1 MERVDGNSSYVQQLS
16 WYVFQR
22 TSRKVSD
29 GILNDALRELI
40 DQCNDIFE
48 TKTDDLT
55 AYQMNF
61 LRAIADGHHVGLS
74 SAQIIHEYQL
84 GSSANVSIIKKSLS
98 DKDLILIENKEIY
111 LSDPVMGLWLQLEP

>member
-1 MERVDGNSSYVQQLS
+1 
-16 WYVFQR
+16 
-22 TSRKVSD
+22 
-29 GILNDALRELI
+29 
-40 DQCNDIFE
+40 
-48 TKTDDLT
+48 
-55 AYQMNF
+55 MNF